1 MLDWMPA
8 ALSPLDLTLLV
19 ALMGGAGVVY
29 GFAGFGSALIFLPIA
44 AILMPLETAIVAFN
58 IGALASVVSVFPAAV
73 RQVDKTAVS
82 ILIGASLFTVPIGLI
97 FLKAGDPI
105 ALRWGVVIATFLTLV
120 ALVSGWRYSVTPT
133 NGVRAAIGAATGLL
147 GGATGLMGPIMILFQ
162 LSGQSGAA
170 QARANTLVFLTTT
183 SFLVPPIYWLN
194 GLLTAEALYLGA
206 ILWVPYAIGTR
217 IGGKI
222 FNPMHERLY
231 RWVAYVVILLAVIV
245 GLPVDIGGF

>member
-8 ALSPLDLTLLV
+8 ALSPLDLSLLV
-19 ALMGGAGVVY
+19 ALMAAAGIVY

-44 AILMPLETAIVAFN
+44 AIYLPLETAIVAFN
-58 IGALASVVSVFPAAV
+58 IGALSSVISVFPAAV

-82 ILIGASLFTVPIGLI
+82 VLIGAAMITVPIGLI
-97 FLKAGDPI
+97 VLKAGDPI
-105 ALRWGVVIATFLTLV
+105 ALRWGVIVATLLTLI
-120 ALVSGWRYSVTPT
+120 ALISGWRYAVTPT
-133 NGVRAAIGAATGLL
+133 HRTRAFIGAATGLL

-162 LSGQSGAA
+162 LSGQSNAA

-183 SFLVPPIYWLN
+183 SLLVPPIYWLN
-194 GLLTAEALYLGA
+194 GLFTAEALYLGLA
-206 ILWVPYAIGTR
+206 LFLPYAIGTR
-217 IGGKI
+217 IGAMI

-245 GLPVDIGGF
+245 GLPVNFGGV